1 MSRFDDELRRA
12 AAHLAREPLPPE
24 VLDEALDEPPR
35 RSVLAPLAWIAGAAA
50 IVLVGAVAIG
60 QLLPTAVDPSQ
71 SASPTGEP
79 SEPVVATCEDVRPP
93 AGGGDIVIV
102 HFPCGTS
109 WSTGVRSAGTGLPAV
124 ERLEIALR
132 AILDGPS
139 ELERGVGM
147 RPIVPEGSDELLA
160 LVSLADDGLAEID
173 FTPTLRDVNNLST
186 TAAGGTFVT
195 ALRETAFELDEVTAL
210 ELRIEGDCQ
219 AFFEHF
225 ESMCHHLV
233 KPIEPMSDCPII
245 PPAELPSGAAITE
258 PRPFPGEAM
267 VSWGSG
273 ADIVT
278 QLPGHRSGGPDLP
291 ADGTAVSIRGVPG
304 TVMPIGDVPGSDIQM
319 RWTED
324 GCTYTVWVRPDSLAD
339 AIDYASRYGP
349 GPVAQPTPPPA
360 EPVTASVEDLGIRL
374 TVTLDRGRTV
384 FGQRVTATTTVTNIG
399 SDSVFWGH
407 SSTCAFPTGLEIEA
421 GDAARLDPGRDD
433 WRGENDIL
441 KQVTV
446 GTRPTNQDPGWNFI
460 PEGWLDFAG
469 TMACT
474 SDYVLS
480 EIVPGEVLT
489 HVVEWD
495 TQGEHGAPPP
505 PGTYPIVA
513 TFAFEARGE
522 PPGFEDEPEP
532 QVVSLPTTLVIEGPA
547 LDYISPGAAF
557 DALLENDEYQRLLA
571 DAPRRMWV
579 SSEIGLDGSRWVA
592 ALFLDPEDDAS
603 PPTEAIVGEVDART
617 GEVLR
622 VAREPR
628 TRPGDG

>member
-35 RSVLAPLAWIAGAAA
+35 RSVLAPLAWVAGAAA

-60 QLLPTAVDPSQ
+60 QLLPTAADPSP
-71 SASPTGEP
+71 SASSTSEP
-79 SEPVVATCEDVRPP
+79 SEAAVATCEDLRPP

-102 HFPCGTS
+102 HFPCGTD

-124 ERLEIALR
+124 ERLEVALR

-147 RPIVPEGSDELLA
+147 HGVVPAGSDDLLA
-160 LVSLADDGLAEID
+160 AVSLADDGLAEID
-173 FTPTLRDVNNLST
+173 FTQTLRDVPNLST
-186 TAAGGTFVT
+186 TAAGGAFVT

-210 ELRIEGDCQ
+210 ELRIDGDCQ

-225 ESMCHHLV
+225 ESMCHHLA
-233 KPIEPMSDCPII
+233 KPIEPMGDCPII
-245 PPAELPSGAAITE
+245 PPAELPSGAPTTE
-258 PRPFPGEAM
+258 PRPYPGEPR

-273 ADIVT
+273 TDTVT
-278 QLPGHRSGGPDLP
+278 QLPGHRSDGLEVPSNYHP
-291 ADGTAVSIRGVPG
+291 AVVRGFPAVIVTIHSDQGVYL
-304 TVMPIGDVPGSDIQM
+304 S
-319 RWTED
+319 WFEE
-324 GCTYTVWVRPDSLAD
+324 GCTHVILLRIADPDEAV
-339 AIDYASRYGP
+339 AYAARYGP
-349 GPVAQPTPPPA
+349 VVAQSTPPPA
-360 EPVTASVEDLGIRL
+360 EPVTASVTDLGIRL

-407 SSTCAFPTGLEIEA
+407 SSTCVFPTGLEIEA
-421 GDAARLDPGRDD
+421 GDAARLDFGRGD
-433 WRGENDIL
+433 WSGENEIL
-441 KQVTV
+441 KRVTV
-446 GTRPTNQDPGWNFI
+446 MTRPTNIDPGWYFM

-474 SDYVLS
+474 SDYVVS

-513 TFAFEARGE
+513 TFAFETRGE

-532 QVVSLPTTLVIEGPA
+532 QIVSLPMTLVIEGPA

-579 SSEIGLDGSRWVA
+579 SSEIELEGSRWIA

-617 GEVLR
+617 GQVLR